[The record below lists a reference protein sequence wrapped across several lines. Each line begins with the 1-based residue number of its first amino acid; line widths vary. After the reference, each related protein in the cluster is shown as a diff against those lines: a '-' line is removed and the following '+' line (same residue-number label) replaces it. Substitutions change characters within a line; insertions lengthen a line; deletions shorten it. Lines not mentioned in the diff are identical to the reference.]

1 MSRPGTLGWPPIPD
15 AGLQKGRQFQKAVL
29 MLAQSQIAQYLVARG
44 LTSPQCI
51 VDCDFEVSEVSRRN
65 RNFRVLSEHGS
76 CYLLKQCKS
85 PGETDTLVHEARVY
99 GLLHQVAGESSLLH
113 YLPRVVKYD
122 ANEKVLILELL
133 RNARDLRELSQRSNR
148 ISNRIGVTLGR
159 ALGSL
164 HRISGSALAPAQEI
178 GLRNHCPWVLSI
190 HRPSLGIF
198 RDTSSANLQVIRIVQ
213 NTAGFG
219 TLLDQ
224 LRESWRVDAVIH
236 NDMKWDNCLVL
247 RNTRSS
253 GEPVLKIVDW
263 EFANLGDSCW
273 DVGAVFSA
281 FLSSWAF
288 SVPICGEEPA
298 GYFLELAKHPLARMH
313 PAIRG
318 FWEAYREG
326 RGLGRAESDDFVL
339 RALRFGAA
347 RLLQAAFE
355 QMQSSTI
362 LTGNVVC
369 LLQLSFNILQ
379 RPREALVQL
388 LGVSVNRE
396 VTEFRHE

>member
-1 MSRPGTLGWPPIPD
+1 MLARKRVGNFR
-15 AGLQKGRQFQKAVL
+15 KMVL

-65 RNFRVLSEHGS
+65 RNFRVLSERGS
-76 CYLLKQCKS
+76 SYLLKQCKS
-85 PGETDTLVHEARVY
+85 PGETDTLLHEASVY
-99 GLLHQVAGESSLLH
+99 SLLDQVAGESSLLH
-113 YLPRVVKYD
+113 YLPRVEQYD

-133 RNARDLRELSQRSNR
+133 RNARDLRELSQYRNR
-148 ISNRIGVTLGR
+148 ISKRMAITLGH

-164 HRISGSALAPAQEI
+164 HRVTGSALAPAQEI

-247 RNTRSS
+247 RARS
-253 GEPVLKIVDW
+253 GREPVLKIVDW

-298 GYFLELAKHPLARMH
+298 GYFLELAKYPLARMH
-313 PAIRG
+313 PVIRE

-326 RGLGRAESDDFVL
+326 RGLSRAESDNFVL

-347 RLLQAAFE
+347 RLLQTAFE
-355 QMQSSTI
+355 QMQSSTV

-369 LLQLSFNILQ
+369 LLQLSINILE
-379 RPREALVQL
+379 RPSEALVHL
-388 LGVSVNRE
+388 LGLSISRE
-396 VTEFRHE
+396 ATESSHE